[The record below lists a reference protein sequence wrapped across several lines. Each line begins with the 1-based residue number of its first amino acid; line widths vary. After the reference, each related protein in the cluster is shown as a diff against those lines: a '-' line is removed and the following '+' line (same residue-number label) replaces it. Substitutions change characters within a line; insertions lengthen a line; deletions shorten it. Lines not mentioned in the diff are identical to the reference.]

1 MEQMTEQRIRELVSK
16 FNLLRTKEGSQ
27 EFDNEWHSL
36 MAEIPM
42 DERKEAGRILREE
55 MMSKRIKRSDVN
67 MREVLGSLAEALNM
81 SYISREYFHKD
92 KSWFAQRMNGNVV
105 NGKVSAF
112 TDEELDLFRSA
123 LEDIRNRLSETI
135 SNITKG

>member
-1 MEQMTEQRIRELVSK
+1 MEQITEQRIRELVSK
-16 FNLLRTKEGSQ
+16 FKLLRTKEGSQ

-42 DERKEAGRILREE
+42 DERKEAGRILRKE
-55 MMSKRIKRSDVN
+55 MRSKRIKRSDVN
-67 MREVLGSLAEALNM
+67 MREVLGTLAEALNM

-112 TDEELDLFRSA
+112 TDEELDLFSSA